1 MRNKITI
8 LPLLLLLPF
17 QVLLGQA
24 GDDERLAYIE
34 RYSALAI
41 QEMERTGVPASIK
54 LAQAVLESRYGTS
67 TLARKANNHFG
78 IKCGGRWTGD
88 TYYRKDDDYV
98 LGQLVPS
105 CFRSYSS
112 TQESFVA
119 HSNFLISNSRYAG
132 LFALKRTNYKA
143 WAKGLKSAGYAT
155 AKNYHKTL
163 IKLIEDLEL
172 DKYDRM
178 ASTDLILAN
187 TESPLGPEFP
197 NNNTN
202 TSTGNGLPVMPP
214 NGPAK
219 GPKSTTIGQL
229 QVLSNND
236 VKFVVPTKGQT
247 LETLAKELKIP
258 VKWLLEY
265 NDNIEQATDEL
276 AGGEWIYI
284 QAKRKNFR
292 GRQRYHETAPGE
304 NMFGLSQRYGISL
317 AQLYKRNQ
325 MVVGTEPAI
334 GARVKLRGSKV
345 KTTPSLR
352 AIQGQGPTRSA
363 VPSMAKKPIVSQPQ
377 QAVLPTKT
385 NVGNFLLENEGSPKR
400 PPVEKVSSGAIYH
413 KVVIGDTLESLAQQY
428 KTALQQLKDWNNFG
442 DKVTLVLGQ
451 QLRVK

>member
-1 MRNKITI
+1 MRKKFII
-8 LPLLLLLPF
+8 LPVLFLLYF
-17 QVLLGQA
+17 QGLLGQA
-24 GDDERLAYIE
+24 GDDERLAYID
-34 RYSALAI
+34 RYSALAV

-98 LGQLVPS
+98 LGKLVPS

-119 HSNFLISNSRYAG
+119 HSNFLISNARYAK
-132 LFALKRTNYKA
+132 LFAIKKTNYKA

-172 DKYDRM
+172 HKYDRM
-178 ASTDLILAN
+178 GSEDLMLVSTGDPFSTETPN
-187 TESPLGPEFP
+187 TAPVA
-197 NNNTN
+197 
-202 TSTGNGLPVMPP
+202 GNGLPVLPP
-214 NGPAK
+214 NGPVKA
-219 GPKSTTIGQL
+219 PRSATIGRTA
-229 QVLSNND
+229 VLSNND
-236 VKFVVPTKGQT
+236 VKFVVSTKGQT
-247 LETLAKELKIP
+247 LENIAKELKIP
-258 VKWLLEY
+258 IKWLLEY

-292 GRQRYHETAPGE
+292 GRQRYHEIAPGE

-317 AQLYKRNQ
+317 AQLYIRNQ

-334 GARVKLRGSKV
+334 GARIKLRGSKV
-345 KTTPSLR
+345 KTSPTLR
-352 AIQGQGPTRSA
+352 AIQGQGSTRST
-363 VPSMAKKPIVSQPQ
+363 VPSMGKKPVTIPAKQT
-377 QAVLPTKT
+377 VLPVKA
-385 NVGNFLLENEGSPKR
+385 NVGNFLLENEMTPPKA
-400 PPVEKVSSGAIYH
+400 PVEKVSSGAIYH
-413 KVVIGDTLESLAQQY
+413 KVVIGDTLESLAEQY
-428 KTALQQLKDWNNFG
+428 KTALQQLKDWNDLG
-442 DKVTLVLGQ
+442 EKVTLILGQ